1 MGKNDALRAT
11 QGQSR
16 FVITN
21 LDGRSMLR
29 AMAPKPPA
37 DKSRSDQSLRDHSL
51 RSHVY
56 DSLRDAL
63 TAGRFMPGQKLS
75 FRFIAGTLGVSMTP
89 VREAVRRLVAE
100 GAFEMRPNRS
110 IRVPLMTRD
119 RILELRDIRMAL
131 EGLATEKAAT
141 RATREHAA
149 ILRRITTELV
159 AVRMRGD
166 TVADRQKIREFHFTL
181 YAIANQPTLLRVIE
195 GLWLQTGP
203 YMNLLYPDF
212 IASPRGPER
221 RLRIIKALQ
230 AHDGATARREL
241 QGDVGDA
248 LAYVAGLADAEG
260 NIAPAQPLE
269 PKRRRRPSPPTGG
282 ALAFA

>member
-1 MGKNDALRAT
+1 
-11 QGQSR
+11 
-16 FVITN
+16 
-21 LDGRSMLR
+21 
-29 AMAPKPPA
+29 MASKPPA

-51 RSHVY
+51 RSQVY

-75 FRFIAGTLGVSMTP
+75 FRYIAGTLGVSMTP

-100 GAFEMRPNRS
+100 GAFEMRPSRS

-119 RILELRDIRMAL
+119 RILELRDIRLAL
-131 EGLATEKAAT
+131 EGLATEKAAART
-141 RATREHAA
+141 TREQASN
-149 ILRRITTELV
+149 LRRIAAELM
-159 AVRMRGD
+159 AVRTRGD
-166 TVADRQKIREFHFTL
+166 TIADRQKIREFHFTL
-181 YAIANQPTLLRVIE
+181 YALANQPTLLRVIE

-221 RLRIIKALQ
+221 RLRIVKALQ
-230 AHDGATARREL
+230 AHDGATARREME
-241 QGDVGDA
+241 GDIGEA
-248 LAYVAGLADAEG
+248 LTYVANLADEAG
-260 NIAPAQPLE
+260 NIAPAQPIDT
-269 PKRRRRPSPPTGG
+269 KRRRPSLPPTG